1 MVTRTQG
8 RRPLVALRISAIA
21 WGLAILLTL
30 PPPPAVSEP
39 ALPELLKAFD
49 VGRYPADTKPPKFSG
64 RTLGGQTVSLA
75 GLRGRVI
82 LVNFWATW
90 CPPCREEMPM
100 FEQLHREYAAR
111 GLTLLGVNAREGTSA
126 VRAYAKEMGL
136 TFPLVLD
143 PKGKVNALYGVIGLP
158 TTFLIGRDGQAVA
171 LAIGPREWSGA
182 QARAILEALLAE
194 PVGPVAR

>member
-1 MVTRTQG
+1 
-8 RRPLVALRISAIA
+8 
-21 WGLAILLTL
+21 
-30 PPPPAVSEP
+30 
-39 ALPELLKAFD
+39 
-49 VGRYPADTKPPKFSG
+49 
-64 RTLGGQTVSLA
+64 
-75 GLRGRVI
+75 
-82 LVNFWATW
+82 
-90 CPPCREEMPM
+90 M